1 MKTPEI
7 IELQDDNSVEHQKQL
22 IVVALPSFEA
32 VLVFGRRS
40 PDHKDKEHFISCSMT
55 PHELVNELLNAMLLR
70 EEFAVPMMV
79 SVAKYVDLTDKP
91 EA

>member
-22 IVVALPSFEA
+22 IVEALPSFEA

-40 PDHKDKEHFISCSMT
+40 PGHKDKEHFISCSRT
-55 PHELVNELLNAMLLR
+55 PHELVNELLKAMLLR
-70 EEFAVPMMV
+70 EGFAVPMMMA
-79 SVAKYVDLTDKP
+79 VAQYVELTNK
-91 EA
+91 